1 MVEPTWDRIFKD
13 YVKLVTSPSGE
24 YTFESAPAL
33 VQRLIELSEPKS
45 DETVID
51 IGAGWGKITVAMAP
65 LVKKVIAVEPAQK
78 NIEAAREEVK
88 KQGLKNVEFVAGSF
102 LHPGVKEQ
110 ADLIVSSSAFHHV
123 IEGDKE
129 KAIAIMH
136 GLLNENGRIVICDPF
151 FFFDPEEEPAKFNK
165 IYRYLTP
172 RTLPAKIYK
181 KYIEPYFRDNPD
193 YVYTWEDMKRH
204 TPKEGQYYKVN
215 DLKKLFEA
223 QGFLVNKVDEL
234 APFFGILCAE
244 RVKI

>member
-1 MVEPTWDRIFKD
+1 
-13 YVKLVTSPSGE
+13 VT
-24 YTFESAPAL
+24 
-33 VQRLIELSEPKS
+33 
-45 DETVID
+45 
-51 IGAGWGKITVAMAP
+51 
-65 LVKKVIAVEPAQK
+65 
-78 NIEAAREEVK
+78 
-88 KQGLKNVEFVAGSF
+88 
-102 LHPGVKEQ
+102 
-110 ADLIVSSSAFHHV
+110 
-123 IEGDKE
+123 
-129 KAIAIMH
+129 
-136 GLLNENGRIVICDPF
+136 PF